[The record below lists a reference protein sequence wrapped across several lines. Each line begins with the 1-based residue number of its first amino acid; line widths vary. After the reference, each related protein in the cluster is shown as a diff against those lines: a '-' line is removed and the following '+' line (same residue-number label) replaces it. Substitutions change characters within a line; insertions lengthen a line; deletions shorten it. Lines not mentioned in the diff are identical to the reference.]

1 MKNLRKVVFP
11 AAGLGTRFLP
21 VTKSTPKEMLPI
33 VDKPLIQYG
42 VEEALKSG
50 FRDII
55 IVTGRG
61 KNAIEDYFDYS
72 YELEDVLSKRQ
83 DNGILEEIRKMPKEV
98 DVAYIRQKNPLGL
111 GHAIMCAEN
120 LICDEPFGV
129 ILADDIIDA
138 KIPVLKQLTEMAK
151 KLNAPVIALMEVPK
165 EMVKKYGI
173 VKGKKINSRLWE
185 IEDMVEKP
193 DVSVAPSNL
202 AIIGRYILPAKIFYY
217 LKKVKPGKNGEIQL
231 TDALKM
237 YAKKNKIYGYLF
249 EGTRYD
255 GGDKLGYLEANI
267 KFALKRKELRQSLL
281 KILTQVVE
289 NECAQKR

>member
-42 VEEALKSG
+42 VEEALSAG
-50 FRDII
+50 FKNMI

-61 KNAIEDYFDYS
+61 KNAIEDYFDHS
-72 YELEDVLSKRQ
+72 FELEHILSQRK
-83 DNGILEEIRKMPKEV
+83 DNGTLEEIRKMPREV

-111 GHAIMCAEN
+111 GHAILCAEN

-138 KIPVLKQLTEMAK
+138 KIPVLKQLANIAK
-151 KLNAPVIALMEVPK
+151 KMNAPVIALMEVPK
-165 EMVKKYGI
+165 QSVKKYGI
-173 VKGKKINSRLWE
+173 VKGKRINDRVWE

-193 DVSVAPSNL
+193 ETKDAPSNL
-202 AIIGRYILPAKIFYY
+202 AIIGRYILPPEIFHH
-217 LKKVKPGKNGEIQL
+217 LRNVKPGKNGEIQL
-231 TDALKM
+231 TDALKS
-237 YAKKNKIYGYLF
+237 YAQKNRLYGYVF
-249 EGTRYD
+249 EGTRFD
-255 GGDKLGYLEANI
+255 AGDKLGYLEANI
-267 KFALKRKELRQSLL
+267 MFALKRKDL
-281 KILTQVVE
+281 KQGLINILKKVV
-289 NECAQKR
+289 NGECS

>member
-42 VEEALKSG
+42 VEEALEAG
-50 FRDII
+50 FNNVI

-72 YELEDVLSKRQ
+72 HELEHILSQRQ
-83 DNGILEEIRKMPKEV
+83 DNETLEEIRKMPKQV
-98 DVAYIRQKNPLGL
+98 DVAYIRQKKPLGL
-111 GHAIMCAEN
+111 GHAILCAES

-129 ILADDIIDA
+129 VLADDIIDA
-138 KIPVLKQLTEMAK
+138 KVPVLKQLVNVAK
-151 KLNAPVIALMEVPK
+151 KVNAPVIALMEVPR

-173 VKGKKINSRLWE
+173 VKGKMVENRLWE
-185 IEDMVEKP
+185 IKDMVEKP
-193 DVSVAPSNL
+193 DVMDAPSNL
-202 AIIGRYILPAKIFYY
+202 AIIGRYILPAEIFKY

-231 TDALKM
+231 TDALKI
-237 YAKKNKIYGYLF
+237 YAKKNKIYGYVF
-249 EGTRYD
+249 EGVRFD
-255 GGDKLGYLEANI
+255 AGDKLGYIEANI
-267 KFALKRKELRQSLL
+267 MFALKRKELKAGLINIC
-281 KILTQVVE
+281 KKVVE
-289 NECAQKR
+289 SER

>member
-42 VEEALKSG
+42 VEEALEAG
-50 FRDII
+50 FNNVI

-72 YELEDVLSKRQ
+72 HELEHILSQRQ
-83 DNGILEEIRKMPKEV
+83 DNDTLEEIRKMPKQV
-98 DVAYIRQKNPLGL
+98 DVAYIRQKKPLGL
-111 GHAIMCAEN
+111 GHAILCAES

-129 ILADDIIDA
+129 VLADDIIDA
-138 KIPVLKQLTEMAK
+138 KVPVLKQLVSVAK
-151 KLNAPVIALMEVPK
+151 KVNAPVIALMEVPR

-173 VKGKKINSRLWE
+173 VNGKMVENRLWE
-185 IEDMVEKP
+185 IKDMVEKP
-193 DVSVAPSNL
+193 DITDAPSNL
-202 AIIGRYILPAKIFYY
+202 AIIGRYILPAEIFRY
-217 LKKVKPGKNGEIQL
+217 LKKVEPGKNGEIQL

-237 YAKKNKIYGYLF
+237 YAKKNKIYGYVF
-249 EGTRYD
+249 EGVRFD
-255 GGDKLGYLEANI
+255 AGDKLGYIEANI
-267 KFALKRKELRQSLL
+267 RFALKRKELKTGLINIC
-281 KILTQVVE
+281 KKVVE
-289 NECAQKR
+289 SER